1 MKTKSY
7 HHGNLKQA
15 LIDAGLAILERD
27 GLTAL
32 TLRAVAR
39 EASVSQT
46 APYSH
51 FTDKRALLAAIAE
64 EGFQRLIQYM
74 SEAAKN
80 QATESGRLLAMSKG
94 YVRFATDQPALFR
107 LMFGPEFSDPAEFV
121 DLSTTSAN
129 SYKMI
134 LDSVRRNIEIKD
146 GDQNQTGLF
155 TLAAW
160 STVHGLACLLVDER
174 TKPEVFHLHD
184 IDSLVDK
191 VVRFLKL
198 E

>member
-15 LIDAGLAILERD
+15 LVEAGLTILERD
-27 GLTAL
+27 GLAAL

-39 EASVSQT
+39 EAGVSQT

-51 FTDKRALLAAIAE
+51 FTDKRALLATIAQ
-64 EGFQRLIQYM
+64 EGFQRLIDYM
-74 SEAAKN
+74 SRAAKDLPHEN
-80 QATESGRLLAMSKG
+80 ARLVAMAKG

-107 LMFGPEFSDPAEFV
+107 LMFGPEFNDPSEFV
-121 DLSTTSAN
+121 ELSTTSAN

-174 TKPEVFHLHD
+174 TKPEVFHLRD